1 MHEPLKNIT
10 YLGKKLFFNFL
21 GADFLTSKG
30 GQRHEKQPLLGP
42 QAYSIMIVIIT
53 LISIFTLILHD
64 FP

>member
-10 YLGKKLFFNFL
+10 YLRKKLLFNFL

-42 QAYSIMIVIIT
+42 AG
-53 LISIFTLILHD
+53 IFNNDSYNNINFYFHFNLT
-64 FP
+64 